1 ESVQPPCVAPPGKMP
16 LPGILKASAVQDTLV
31 DVASQDPSRA
41 DTQQWDGTPGFAR
54 MGTAET
60 VHSDAT
66 TLALPGRNSSVADL
80 ATLDKDLLQEFEK
93 ADLDDY
99 DPELEAALKAAQ
111 LAEELAEAARK
122 EASVRRLVQQAAEQK
137 AQETLEEQKRRE
149 AEVLAQKAAE
159 RQKAQEAEEQKR
171 KEAELLAQAAEE
183 QKAREAELRKRVE
196 AEVLARLVA
205 EREAEEQKRRD
216 AALLAQAAAEQ
227 KARAA
232 QEQKL
237 LEAELLAQ
245 AAAEQKARETEEQKR
260 VEAALLAQKA
270 AEQKARE
277 AEEQKRVEAELL
289 AQKAA
294 EQKARE
300 AQEQKRVE
308 AELLAQKAAAEQRVL
323 EASEAGKR
331 LEAELKSRLEA
342 AAKQKAKEAQ
352 EREHKEAKAVERL
365 AAEAEEHTRKEA
377 EHLAETAAEQKAGE
391 TEEQKRK
398 AEVRAR
404 KMQDAK
410 DRLHMAEKMKEIQ
423 EQAMKE
429 ELAKASAED
438 AKAQLKAH
446 TPVRSLSLLTSAASF
461 TDESLEDTS
470 AASSVKPE
478 LRPAAKG
485 RGAKKAQKDS
495 DCELPQLSEEEVVKY
510 KGWWNRLR
518 SFEQP
523 GDSQAAAATVEAPA
537 ATPAELPNTASP
549 AATEL
554 PPVVASLPE
563 IASAGPCPAAEPNP
577 ASDAPSPELSAL
589 IEKLAREMVLAMQPP
604 AVLNPAWQASPPPP
618 KPNPAEPAA
627 ENVPVLPAAS
637 APPPPVG
644 APDPVPPVT
653 TVAVPPKAPPLN
665 PGRINSS
672 THPAEYKEFGRF
684 CESNPAASELKAAYA
699 KGGAFKMQAFTK
711 FVKAGCNGLAL
722 EAVLRFKKQTE
733 DLQEDEGHYYPY
745 SEIYEFFQKDQA
757 KAEDEI
763 SVALGADPVV
773 ACELLESYKGN
784 GSEMEVVLLE
794 GSDVPAFISAWVSAC
809 TGAEG
814 RFLEQFYVC
823 FALRLEAL
831 ESQGALIKLIVDAKN
846 GLGEKRKA
854 LQFLGP
860 NPKATDVQTILSQAE
875 HHIPDL
881 DMLSGPIDSVAFWK
895 QVMKSDMM
903 HLNADGDNI
912 SLEHLQDTLVQSLNV
927 CADRNNGLGFTIH
940 VVSGKGDWKWRKEWL
955 KQTRYYGNA
964 AGKDG
969 LCQRCLASKNT
980 WLDPVHEG
988 FNNAADLAAA
998 RPTAVGDIH
1007 LKNLLGWQPEME
1019 IPDLLHCCWLGSAR
1033 DFNGSLCMMVASKFL
1048 PGATF
1053 DERLATLRSDMQL
1066 WCQDNGIRSS
1076 TIEEIRILTKY
1087 LRRCIFACLYVVGTE
1102 SAHLSYI
1109 YRLRLVE
1116 NGCGRRLAGLSKW
1129 PSQGL
1134 REQSPEPCVAH
1145 RDFFV
1150 VAA

>member
-1 ESVQPPCVAPPGKMP
+1 
-16 LPGILKASAVQDTLV
+16 
-31 DVASQDPSRA
+31 
-41 DTQQWDGTPGFAR
+41 

-60 VHSDAT
+60 VHSDAS

-171 KEAELLAQAAEE
+171 K
-183 QKAREAELRKRVE
+183 AELRKRVE

-205 EREAEEQKRRD
+205 EREA
-216 AALLAQAAAEQ
+216 
-227 KARAA
+227 
-232 QEQKL
+232 
-237 LEAELLAQ
+237 
-245 AAAEQKARETEEQKR
+245 
-260 VEAALLAQKA
+260 
-270 AEQKARE
+270 
-277 AEEQKRVEAELL
+277 
-289 AQKAA
+289 
-294 EQKARE
+294 
-300 AQEQKRVE
+300 
-308 AELLAQKAAAEQRVL
+308 
-323 EASEAGKR
+323 SEAGKR
-331 LEAELKSRLEA
+331 LAAELKSRLEA
-342 AAKQKAKEAQ
+342 AAEQKAKEAQ

-377 EHLAETAAEQKAGE
+377 EHL
-391 TEEQKRK
+391 EQKRK

-461 TDESLEDTS
+461 T
-470 AASSVKPE
+470 
-478 LRPAAKG
+478 
-485 RGAKKAQKDS
+485 AQKDS

-523 GDSQAAAATVEAPA
+523 GDSQAAAATVEVPKAPA

-554 PPVVASLPE
+554 PPVVASPPE
-563 IASAGPCPAAEPNP
+563 IASAGPSPAAEPNP
-577 ASDAPSPELSAL
+577 ASDAPSPELNAL

-604 AVLNPAWQASPPPP
+604 AVPNPAWQASPPPP
-618 KPNPAEPAA
+618 KPSPAEPAA

-684 CESNPAASELKAAYA
+684 CESNPAASELKAAY
-699 KGGAFKMQAFTK
+699 
-711 FVKAGCNGLAL
+711 
-722 EAVLRFKKQTE
+722 ERWRFQDASFHE
-733 DLQEDEGHYYPY
+733 VCQRHYYPY

-763 SVALGADPVV
+763 SVALGADPAV

-784 GSEMEVVLLE
+784 DPNTTAVHHGSEMEVVLLE

-854 LQFLGP
+854 LQSLGP
-860 NPKATDVQTILSQAE
+860 NPKATDVQTILSQVV
-875 HHIPDL
+875 DFVG
-881 DMLSGPIDSVAFWK
+881 DSGNNRLSGPIDWVAFWK

-927 CADRNNGLGFTIH
+927 CADRNNGLDFTIH
-940 VVSGKGDWKWRKEWL
+940 VVSGKGDWKWRREWL

-980 WLDPVHEG
+980 WLDPVHER

-998 RPTAVGDIH
+998 RPSAVGDIH

-1033 DFNGSLCMMVASKFL
+1033 DFNGSLCMVVASKFI

-1053 DERLATLRSDMQL
+1053 DERLVTLRSDMQL
-1066 WCQDNGIRSS
+1066 WCQDHGIRSS

-1087 LRRCIFACLYVVGTE
+1087 LRRCVFACLYVVGTE
-1102 SAHLSYI
+1102 SAHLSYLPAKACREWVWTPSRWTI
-1109 YRLRLVE
+1109 QMAQPRLTRTK
-1116 NGCGRRLAGLSKW
+1116 S
-1129 PSQGL
+1129 
-1134 REQSPEPCVAH
+1134 
-1145 RDFFV
+1145 
-1150 VAA
+1150 